1 MKLYK
6 KSLNIILLIFLL
18 SIIITSIFSEAYI
31 IKKFNNI
38 EIKYNVSKTE
48 QLLKLINK
56 DIESTYDLNKDYAIW
71 DDTYKF
77 INDKNNNYIETI
89 LKESSIFKNF
99 NIDLILFVNKD
110 NDIVFQ
116 QYYNKNKKLSKK
128 NINYLSSIAISN
140 IKSTHPLKGLTKLDD
155 SLLLMTAAP
164 ITDTLNSKT
173 PNGAM
178 IFIKFLT
185 KENINKYHG
194 NNTNFEII
202 DYKNLYNVIYKF
214 L

>member
-18 SIIITSIFSEAYI
+18 SIIITSIFSETYI

-116 QYYNKNKKLSKK
+116 QYYNKNKK
-128 NINYLSSIAISN
+128 
-140 IKSTHPLKGLTKLDD
+140 IK
-155 SLLLMTAAP
+155 
-164 ITDTLNSKT
+164 
-173 PNGAM
+173 
-178 IFIKFLT
+178 
-185 KENINKYHG
+185 
-194 NNTNFEII
+194 
-202 DYKNLYNVIYKF
+202 
-214 L
+214 

>member
-18 SIIITSIFSEAYI
+18 SIIITSIFSETYI

-99 NIDLILFVNKD
+99 NIDLILCK
-110 NDIVFQ
+110 
-116 QYYNKNKKLSKK
+116 
-128 NINYLSSIAISN
+128 
-140 IKSTHPLKGLTKLDD
+140 
-155 SLLLMTAAP
+155 
-164 ITDTLNSKT
+164 
-173 PNGAM
+173 
-178 IFIKFLT
+178 
-185 KENINKYHG
+185 
-194 NNTNFEII
+194 
-202 DYKNLYNVIYKF
+202 
-214 L
+214 

>member
-18 SIIITSIFSEAYI
+18 SIIITSIFSETYI

-99 NIDLILFVNKD
+99 NIDLI
-110 NDIVFQ
+110 
-116 QYYNKNKKLSKK
+116 
-128 NINYLSSIAISN
+128 
-140 IKSTHPLKGLTKLDD
+140 
-155 SLLLMTAAP
+155 
-164 ITDTLNSKT
+164 
-173 PNGAM
+173 
-178 IFIKFLT
+178 
-185 KENINKYHG
+185 
-194 NNTNFEII
+194 
-202 DYKNLYNVIYKF
+202 
-214 L
+214 